1 MVGRPYL
8 LRMHSKN
15 SLLEELSWRGMVY
28 QHTDGLPDALA
39 TGQLSAYAG
48 FDPTASS
55 LHVGHLVP
63 VMGLAHLQRAG
74 HRPIALVGGGT
85 GMIGDPSGKTTERQL
100 ASEEEIEKNARAL
113 EQQLHKFLDFGGA
126 GKKPAN
132 AALMRDNAAWLRP
145 LKAVEFMRDVGK
157 HFTVNYMLAKDS
169 VQSRIEG
176 GISFT
181 EFSYML
187 LQAYDF
193 LELNR
198 REGVTL
204 QIGGSDQWGNIT
216 AGLELIRRVQG
227 KTAHALTMPLVTTA
241 SGSKFGKTEAGAV
254 WLDPARTSP
263 YKFYQYWINVDDR
276 DAGKYLRLF
285 TLLSRAEVEA
295 LDKLIE
301 SAPEKREAQQALAR
315 DVTARVHGEDAAR
328 VAEQVSGVLFGKAD
342 PTSLKEPVLR
352 AMSEEVPFAE
362 DREIPGLLDAL
373 VTLKLAASKSAARR
387 LVEQGGVML
396 NGQRAT
402 ADTDLASTKTL
413 AGGYHLIRK
422 GARDY
427 GLIRA
432 GPNIRPR

>member
-1 MVGRPYL
+1 
-8 LRMHSKN
+8 MHSKN

-55 LHVGHLVP
+55 LHVGSLVP
-63 VMGLAHLQRAG
+63 VMGLVHLQRAG

-85 GMIGDPSGKTTERQL
+85 GMIGDPSGKTAERQL
-100 ASEEEIEKNARAL
+100 ASEEEIEQNSRAL
-113 EQQLHKFLDFGGA
+113 EKQLSRFLDFGSA
-126 GKKPAN
+126 GKKSGS

-216 AGLELIRRVQG
+216 AGLELIRRVEG
-227 KTAHALTMPLVTTA
+227 KTAHALTLPLVTTA
-241 SGSKFGKTEAGAV
+241 SGSKFGKTEEGAV

-285 TLLSRAEVEA
+285 TLLSRQEIEA
-295 LDKLIE
+295 LEKLIV
-301 SAPEKREAQQALAR
+301 SAPEKRGAQQALAR

-342 PTSLKEPVLR
+342 PTSLAEPVLK

-362 DREIPGLLDAL
+362 AREIPGLLDAL

-387 LVEQGGVML
+387 LIEQGGVLL

-402 ADTDLASTKTL
+402 IETDLASTKAL

-427 GLIRA
+427 GLIRGA
-432 GPNIRPR
+432 KK

>member
-39 TGQLSAYAG
+39 TEQLSAYAG
-48 FDPTASS
+48 FDPTAPS
-55 LHVGHLVP
+55 LHIGSLVP
-63 VMGLAHLQRAG
+63 VMGLVHLQRAG

-85 GMIGDPSGKTTERQL
+85 GLIGDPSGKTAERQL
-100 ASEEEIEKNARAL
+100 ASVEEIEKNSRAL
-113 EQQLHKFLDFGGA
+113 EKQLRRFLDFGGS
-126 GKKPAN
+126 GKKTGN
-132 AALMRDNAAWLRP
+132 AALMRDNAEWLRP

-157 HFTVNYMLAKDS
+157 HFTVNYMLAKES

-216 AGLELIRRVQG
+216 AGLELIRRVDG
-227 KTAHALTMPLVTTA
+227 KTAHALTFPLVTTA

-254 WLDPARTSP
+254 WLDSALTSP

-276 DAGKYLRLF
+276 DAGRYLRLF
-285 TLLSRAEVEA
+285 TLMSRQEIEA
-295 LDKLIE
+295 LDKLIA

-315 DVTARVHGEDAAR
+315 DVTARVHGEEAAR
-328 VAEQVSGVLFGKAD
+328 VAEEVSGVLFGKTD
-342 PTSLKEPVLR
+342 PTSLAEPVLR

-362 DREIPGLLDAL
+362 ARETPGLLDAL

-387 LVEQGGVML
+387 LVEQGGVTL
-396 NGQRAT
+396 NGERAA
-402 ADTDLASTKTL
+402 ADTDLASTKPL
-413 AGGYHLIRK
+413 AGGYHLLRK

-427 GLIRA
+427 GLIR
-432 GPNIRPR
+432 RS

>member
-8 LRMHSKN
+8 PRMHSKN

-39 TGQLSAYAG
+39 TEQLSAYAG
-48 FDPTASS
+48 FDPTAPS
-55 LHVGHLVP
+55 LHIGSLVP
-63 VMGLAHLQRAG
+63 VMGLVHLQRAG

-85 GMIGDPSGKTTERQL
+85 GLIGDPSGKTAERQL
-100 ASEEEIEKNARAL
+100 VSAEEIEKNSRAL
-113 EQQLHKFLDFGGA
+113 EKQLGRFLDFEGKNGA
-126 GKKPAN
+126 R
-132 AALMRDNAAWLRP
+132 MRDNATWLRP

-216 AGLELIRRVQG
+216 AGLELIRRVEG

-241 SGSKFGKTEAGAV
+241 SGSKFGKTEEGAV
-254 WLDPARTSP
+254 WLDSTRTSP

-285 TLLSRAEVEA
+285 TLMSLQEIEA
-295 LDKLIE
+295 LEKLIT

-315 DVTARVHGEDAAR
+315 DLTARVHGEDAAR
-328 VAEQVSGVLFGKAD
+328 VAEEVSRVLFGKAD
-342 PTSLKEPVLR
+342 PTSLTEPVLR
-352 AMSEEVPFAE
+352 ALSEEVPFVEAA
-362 DREIPGLLDAL
+362 DAPGLLDAL

-387 LVEQGGVML
+387 LVEQGGVYL
-396 NGQRAT
+396 NGQRAG
-402 ADTDLASTKTL
+402 ADTDLASAKPL
-413 AGGYHLIRK
+413 AGRYHLLRK

-427 GLIRA
+427 GLIRKK
-432 GPNIRPR
+432 

>member
-1 MVGRPYL
+1 MVERPYL

-15 SLLEELSWRGMVY
+15 SLLDELSWRGMVY

-39 TGQLSAYAG
+39 TESVSAYAG

-63 VMGLAHLQRAG
+63 VMGLAHLQRSG

-85 GMIGDPSGKTTERQL
+85 GMIGDPSGKNAERQL
-100 ASEEEIEKNARAL
+100 MSAEEIEANAKAIGKQL
-113 EQQLHKFLDFGGA
+113 ERFLDFSG
-126 GKKPAN
+126 PS
-132 AALMRDNAAWLRP
+132 AARMRDNAAWLRP

-193 LELNR
+193 LELSR

-216 AGLELIRRVQG
+216 AGLELIRRADG

-241 SGSKFGKTEAGAV
+241 SGTKFGKTEAGAV
-254 WLDPARTSP
+254 WLDAALTSP

-285 TLLSRAEVEA
+285 TLMSREEIEA
-295 LDKLIE
+295 FDKQIAT
-301 SAPEKREAQQALAR
+301 APEKREAQQALAR
-315 DVTARVHGEDAAR
+315 DMTARVHGAEAAK
-328 VAEQVSGVLFGKAD
+328 VAEEVSRVLFGKAD
-342 PTSLKEPVLR
+342 PTSLGEPVLR
-352 AMSEEVPFAE
+352 ALSEEVPFAAS
-362 DREIPGLLDAL
+362 RETPSLLDAM
-373 VTLKLAASKSAARR
+373 VTLKLAASKGAARR
-387 LVEQGGVML
+387 LIEQGGVTV
-396 NGQRAT
+396 NGQRAA
-402 ADTDLASTKTL
+402 ADTDLSSTKTL
-413 AGGYHLIRK
+413 AGGYHLLRK

-427 GLIRA
+427 GMIRT
-432 GPNIRPR
+432 GR